1 MSQPLYSPLPRVGL
15 PDFEGATPSGV
26 DTKITGAGQR
36 IERALYLEERL
47 VVLAEVEVTN
57 VAHTAGKG
65 GVRRSHTMQVRDLYE
80 LPGKEGRRQL
90 ARLRTSFRQ
99 ARDEALGR
107 TALPVFD
114 DTSTPECFT
123 DASGVLLTPEELA
136 EKQGLQIDLDI
147 DGVVL
152 VFGDGQRGLWPHD
165 WEGLDQSLGI
175 PGQTMR
181 RPNSSDAG
189 DVAQVR
195 QWLDPDSGEVI
206 DEWSEEDED
215 ARLEAVEE
223 SLAGDE
229 AEADEGEGE

>member
-1 MSQPLYSPLPRVGL
+1 MGEPLYSLLPRVEL
-15 PDFEGATPSGV
+15 PDFEGVTPAGV
-26 DTKITGAGQR
+26 DTKVTGAGQR
-36 IERALYLEERL
+36 IERALHLEERL
-47 VVLAEVEVTN
+47 IVLAEVEVTN
-57 VAHTAGKG
+57 VAHAAGKD
-65 GVRRSHTMQVRDLYE
+65 GVRRSHTLQVRDLYE
-80 LPGKEGRRQL
+80 LGGKEGRRQL

-107 TALPVFD
+107 TALPLFD

-136 EKQGLQIDLDI
+136 EKQGLQTDLDI

-152 VFGDGQRGLWPHD
+152 VFADGQRGLWPYD

-189 DVAQVR
+189 DVGQVR
-195 QWLDPDSGEVI
+195 QWLDPDTGEVI
-206 DEWSEEDED
+206 DEWSEDDED
-215 ARLEAVEE
+215 GRLAAVEALRE
-223 SLAGDE
+223 QE
-229 AEADEGEGE
+229 EEEGEE